1 MSTQQRSKFSWVA
14 SLLFCEFL
22 LATTSLPLMAA
33 TSPPNCMTV
42 TTFTPNI
49 STWWV
54 SGSFTFTNTCTTSQ
68 SVNGLQLML
77 GANQALNAA
86 NFSLNN
92 VSYPTWASTTASAAQ
107 VSGNANAML
116 ITLTTTA
123 SLPANGKATGSFGY
137 DPNGITLTGLTL
149 AGHGSTQTIINPVQP
164 GNNTPPPAQ
173 TTSAGVL
180 YFHAYVPQTSISAFN
195 LGDSMNLSGD
205 TYTDLIMSNY
215 IAGVLLGHMIVES
228 FPNMQFYKDYMYGT
242 IFAQLLQENIVTE
255 LYTPSS
261 NLIDPSSQQA
271 AVMGSGQGGP
281 YQINSYAQD
290 MVAGSYTP
298 SGYSLVNYIAIQK
311 NIGYTISQQA
321 AQGTMATPAQFN
333 NKYYGP
339 VLTAYFHLNDLRALA
354 ALEDGSQGY
363 IASAAPNFT
372 QCMKNLVSMNNNPL
386 DIITNYA
393 YNQGYFGGLVG
404 SSTTDCINSTPTA
417 FLAKYNSYNNAS
429 GSSYNEYPYQVRFY
443 LDELYNQSTLV
454 PATNNHV
461 AFNMTNLGNVF
472 SSVFQTLAYV
482 NASGQYVY
490 ISADQANTAFNAAL
504 TKAQV
509 TDMTILDLS
518 DATQRATIYLILETA
533 ITNLESTLKT
543 NFSITTTTDLTTTT
557 SAGGGGTGTGAVP
570 VVPTCPANAML
581 YPKGLGTYVGGTV
594 VTTSNGNFYQ
604 CISTQVAPWC
614 NSTSSAYYAPATGYA
629 WTSAWTLYGCKH

>member
-1 MSTQQRSKFSWVA
+1 MSTQLYSKLTYVA
-14 SLLFCEFL
+14 SLLFCGLFL
-22 LATTSLPLMAA
+22 AATPPTLTAA
-33 TSPPNCMTV
+33 TSPPNCITV

-54 SGSFTFTNTCTTSQ
+54 SGAFTVTNTCTISQ
-68 SVNGLQLML
+68 SVSNLQLTL
-77 GANQALNAA
+77 SANQALNAA

-92 VSYPTWASTTASAAQ
+92 VSYPSWASTTATTAQ
-107 VSGNANAML
+107 VTGNANTIL

-123 SLPANGKATGSFGY
+123 SLPAGGQASGSFGY
-137 DPNGITLTGLTL
+137 DTNGTALTGLTL
-149 AGHGSTQTIINPVQP
+149 AGHGSVAPVINPTQP
-164 GNNTPPPAQ
+164 GSNTPPPAQ
-173 TTSAGVL
+173 KTSAGVL

-195 LGDSMNLSGD
+195 QGDSMNLSGD

-242 IFAQLLQENIVTE
+242 IFAQLLQENIETE

-261 NLIDPSSQQA
+261 TLTDSSSLQA

-321 AQGTMATPAQFN
+321 SQETKATPVQFN
-333 NKYYGP
+333 DKYYGP

-354 ALEDGSQGY
+354 ALENGSQGY
-363 IASAAPNFT
+363 TSSAAPNFT
-372 QCMKNLVSMNNNPL
+372 QCMKNLVSISNNPL

-404 SSTTDCINSTPTA
+404 ASTTDCINSTPAA

-461 AFNMTNLGNVF
+461 AFDMTILGNVF

-490 ISADQANTAFNAAL
+490 ISATQAKTAFSAAL
-504 TKAQV
+504 TKAGV
-509 TDMTILDLS
+509 ASFAVLDLS

-533 ITNLESTLKT
+533 ITNLESALNT
-543 NFSITTTTDLTTTT
+543 NFSLTTTTDLTTTT
-557 SAGGGGTGTGAVP
+557 GTGGGGTGSGS
-570 VVPTCPANAML
+570 VPTCPTNAVV
-581 YPKGLGTYVGGTV
+581 YPNSLGTYVGGTV
-594 VTTSNGNFYQ
+594 VTASNGSYYQ
-604 CISTQVAPWC
+604 CISNQVAPWC
-614 NSTSSAYYAPATGYA
+614 NSALSAYYAPATGYA
-629 WTSAWTLYGCKH
+629 WSSAWTLYGCKH

>member
-1 MSTQQRSKFSWVA
+1 MCTQQRPKLTCVA
-14 SLLFCEFL
+14 SLLLCELL
-22 LATTSLPLMAA
+22 LAATPLTLMAA
-33 TSPPNCMTV
+33 TSTPSCISV
-42 TTFTPNI
+42 TTFTPSV

-54 SGSFTFTNTCTTSQ
+54 SGAFTLTNTCTTPQ
-68 SVNGLQLML
+68 SVNGLQLTL

-86 NFSLNN
+86 NFNLNN
-92 VSYPTWASTTASAAQ
+92 VSYPSWASTTATAAQ
-107 VSGNANAML
+107 VNGNAYAMQ
-116 ITLTTTA
+116 ITLTTSA
-123 SLPANGKATGSFGY
+123 SLPASGQASGTFGY
-137 DPNGITLTGLTL
+137 NTNGTALTGLTL
-149 AGHGSTQTIINPVQP
+149 AGHGSAPPVINPIQP

-242 IFAQLLQENIVTE
+242 IFAQLLQENLETQ

-261 NLIDPSSQQA
+261 TLIDPSSQQA

-290 MVAGSYTP
+290 MVGGSYTP
-298 SGYSLVNYIAIQK
+298 SGYSLVNYVAIQK
-311 NIGYTISQQA
+311 NIGYTIAQQA
-321 AQGTMATPAQFN
+321 SQGTMATPAQFN

-339 VLTAYFHLNDLRALA
+339 VLTAYFHLNDLRALE
-354 ALEDGSQGY
+354 ALENGSQGY
-363 IASAAPNFT
+363 ISSAAPNYSK
-372 QCMKNLVSMNNNPL
+372 CMKNLVSISGNPL

-393 YNQGYFGGLVG
+393 YNQGFFGGLVG

-417 FLAKYNSYNNAS
+417 FLAKYNNYNTAS

-443 LDELYNQSTLV
+443 LDELYNRSTLV

-461 AFNMTNLGNVF
+461 AFNMTNLGSVF

-482 NASGQYVY
+482 NASGKYVY
-490 ISADQANTAFNAAL
+490 ISADQANTAFSAAL

-509 TDMTILDLS
+509 ADAAILDLS
-518 DATQRATIYLILETA
+518 DATQRATIYMILETA
-533 ITNLESTLKT
+533 ITNLESALKT
-543 NFSITTTTDLTTTT
+543 NLSLTTTTDLTS
-557 SAGGGGTGTGAVP
+557 SASTGGGGTGAGTGSVP
-570 VVPTCPANAML
+570 SCPTKPIL
-581 YPKGLGTYVGGTV
+581 YPNNLGTYVGGTV
-594 VTTSNGNFYQ
+594 VTASNGNMYQ
-604 CISTQVAPWC
+604 CISDQVAPWC
-614 NSTSSAYYAPATGYA
+614 NSASSAYYAPATGYA
-629 WTSAWTLYGCKH
+629 WNSAWTLYGCKH